1 MCRNIC
7 FRVNQVSGPTV
18 NAIAVWQREG
28 QVLTE
33 GSQGKPY
40 GAFWDLNQAWKKKM
54 DSDRQRETAPYS
66 WKSREWYMNALLCGG
81 SKSPLST
88 SLLSS
93 HFLEWIHQEAELALN
108 PSSLW
113 GWRKERARGHV
124 ANDPRLGQTAFS
136 PSPIMKPICLLGLGK
151 AQEAR
156 PYGWDFKYE
165 IMQESKKGTA
175 ERRRKSPG

>member
-1 MCRNIC
+1 MCRNIF

-66 WKSREWYMNALLCGG
+66 WKSRE
-81 SKSPLST
+81 
-88 SLLSS
+88 
-93 HFLEWIHQEAELALN
+93 
-108 PSSLW
+108 
-113 GWRKERARGHV
+113 
-124 ANDPRLGQTAFS
+124 
-136 PSPIMKPICLLGLGK
+136 
-151 AQEAR
+151 
-156 PYGWDFKYE
+156 
-165 IMQESKKGTA
+165 
-175 ERRRKSPG
+175 